1 MRESN
6 DSAKGRGPG
15 AAELDSLIEAALAD
29 EAFPCV
35 ACGIWIDGK
44 ERYLRCA
51 GSADPEMEGVGGGA
65 GSAGGASKA
74 SGVGP
79 ETLFDAASLTK
90 PLATAPL
97 ALLARDSG
105 ALDLAAPLGRYL
117 PEINTAAADIPV
129 GALLTHTSGLPAI
142 PAIERAFPGLG
153 GGSAGKTNDRT
164 TGLNGI
170 DTEVRTRAIERSRA
184 IAALL
189 AIEPERPVGESV
201 VYSCTGYML
210 LGLILERIS
219 GQSLGELYRTALAAP
234 LGLPRARFAA
244 GVAAD
249 GGPAPIP
256 GAAPPEFCAWR
267 GRRVRGQ
274 VHDESAYCFGGQ
286 AGNAGLFVSLED
298 VRRTAAAYLRADADA
313 SADAC
318 AAAGAT
324 AVAASR
330 LSPRSI
336 RDLGEDRTPG
346 LNEARSFGFRMNDGT
361 TFAGPLWPASSFGHT
376 GFTGTSLA
384 IWPERRMIAVVLTN
398 RVYYGREPTMQKMA
412 DFRVAFH
419 SIAARKF
426 IDTAFG
432 S

>member
-6 DSAKGRGPG
+6 DIANGRGPG
-15 AAELDSLIEAALAD
+15 AAELDALIDAALAD
-29 EAFPCV
+29 EAFPCI

-44 ERYLRCA
+44 ERYLRFAGSTDPEVGGTGLVGCA
-51 GSADPEMEGVGGGA
+51 GS
-65 GSAGGASKA
+65 
-74 SGVGP
+74 VGP

-97 ALLARDSG
+97 ALIARDSG
-105 ALDLAAPLGRYL
+105 ALDLAAPIGRYL
-117 PEINTAAADIPV
+117 PDINAAAAGIPF

-142 PAIERAFPGLG
+142 PAIERAFPDS
-153 GGSAGKTNDRT
+153 GSLDRA
-164 TGLNGI
+164 L
-170 DTEVRTRAIERSRA
+170 AISRSRA
-184 IAALL
+184 VAALL

-219 GQSLGELYRTALAAP
+219 GQSLGELYRTALAEP
-234 LGLPRARFAA
+234 LSLPRARFAP
-244 GVAAD
+244 GIAAD
-249 GGPAPIP
+249 GDPMPIA
-256 GAAPPEFCAWR
+256 GAAPTEFCAWR

-298 VRRTAAAYLRADADA
+298 VRRTAEAYLGAGAD
-313 SADAC
+313 
-318 AAAGAT
+318 AGAT
-324 AVAASR
+324 AGAASP
-330 LSPRSI
+330 LSPRSL
-336 RDLGEDRTPG
+336 RDLAEDRTPG
-346 LNEARSFGFRMNDGT
+346 LNEARSLGFRMNDGT

-376 GFTGTSLA
+376 GFTGTNLA
-384 IWPERRMIAVVLTN
+384 IWPERRMIAIVLTN
-398 RVYYGREPTMQKMA
+398 RVYYGRELTMQKMA

-419 SIAARKF
+419 SIAAREF
-426 IDTAFG
+426 NYTAFG